1 MRLPPLPPLT
11 IAAMICPQFG
21 YKDNNKR
28 RQYKKNTPK
37 NNKNKLNGQN
47 VIIKLY

>member
-37 NNKNKLNGQN
+37 NNKNQLNGQN
-47 VIIKLY
+47 VIINLY